1 MWLIWGMLIVGV
13 PLLAMALW
21 AEWNNR
27 QVDKYNELKKKQK
40 NQEKIEV
47 PA

>member
-27 QVDKYNELKKKQK
+27 QVDKYSEWKKQ
-40 NQEKIEV
+40 QEEQGKFEV

>member
-13 PLLAMALW
+13 PLMGLALYGLW
-21 AEWNNR
+21 NERQAE
-27 QVDKYNELKKKQK
+27 KYKEWKKQQEE
-40 NQEKIEV
+40 QEKNGA